1 METTGCRLLEL
12 IKGGGDMDSLGGYL
26 GDLFGGEAREL
37 DVCNRGGCRIFG
49 ICH

>member
-12 IKGGGDMDSLGGYL
+12 IKGGGDMDSFGGYL

-37 DVCNRGGCRIFG
+37 DVCNRGGCMIFG